1 MQENNTIAQPIGV
14 SSVRPI
20 YNNRGQIIE
29 WRLVVKTKDIKF
41 ASVRWID
48 KVVALMPRAKGEYSV
63 SFSFDTENNFA
74 EIEYFFPDGFLKN
87 GFNRAWDFRI
97 KMLSQMAK
105 QNNEKA
111 K

>member
-1 MQENNTIAQPIGV
+1 MQENNTIAQPIDV
-14 SSVRPI
+14 SPVRPI

-29 WRLVVKTKDIKF
+29 WRLIVKTKDIKF

-48 KVVALMPRAKGEYSV
+48 KAVALMPRAKGEYSV